1 MRTVAF
7 ERYSKQ
13 IIWGA
18 FTATVYLLILALEA
32 VGLIGEYLMINIK
45 LAGIFI
51 ILGTSL
57 NLINGFTGQFSLGHA
72 GFMAVGAYVGAI
84 CTVKFNLPFPVAL
97 IAGSL
102 AAAGIGFL
110 IGLPT
115 LRLRGD
121 YLAIATLGFGE
132 IIRVMFLNWAYV
144 GGAHGFVITRRYTSF
159 AWLAAMVVLTVLV
172 LRNWINSAHGRA
184 CIAVREDEIAASA
197 MGINTT
203 VYKVAAFTIGAFFAG
218 LAGVLYA
225 HAFFIISPQSF
236 GFLRSVETL
245 IIVVLGGMGSL
256 TGSVLAAVLLT
267 FLSMVLAPW
276 PYQRMI
282 IYSLALILM
291 MVFRPSG
298 LMGSKEFDLPSLVLP
313 KKEGERVGGAS

>member
-1 MRTVAF
+1 MAF

-13 IIWGA
+13 VIWGA
-18 FTATVYLLILALEA
+18 VIAAVYLLIIALQA
-32 VGLIGEYLMINIK
+32 AGIIDEYLMINIK

-72 GFMAVGAYVGAI
+72 GFMSVGAYVGAI
-84 CTVKFNLPFPVAL
+84 CTVKFNLPFPIAL

-102 AAAGIGFL
+102 AAACIGFL

-132 IIRVMFLNWAYV
+132 IIRVFFLNWAYV
-144 GGAHGFVITRRYTSF
+144 GGAHGFVVTRRYTSF
-159 AWLAAMVVLTVLV
+159 TWLAAMVVVTVLV

-184 CIAVREDEIAASA
+184 CIAVREDEIAATA

-203 VYKVAAFTIGAFFAG
+203 AYKVTAFTIGAFFAG

-236 GFLRSVETL
+236 GFLRSVEVL

-267 FLSMVLAPW
+267 FLSMILAPW

-298 LMGSKEFDLPSLVLP
+298 LMGSKELDLPSLLMP
-313 KKEGERVGGAS
+313 KKEEERVGGAS

>member
-1 MRTVAF
+1 M
-7 ERYSKQ
+7 
-13 IIWGA
+13 
-18 FTATVYLLILALEA
+18 
-32 VGLIGEYLMINIK
+32 GLQVLGVIDEYLMVNIK
-45 LAGIFI
+45 LAGVFI

-72 GFMAVGAYVGAI
+72 GFMSVGAYVGAI
-84 CTVKFNLPFPVAL
+84 CTVKFDLPFPVAL
-97 IAGSL
+97 IIGAL
-102 AAAGIGFL
+102 AAACIGLL

-121 YLAIATLGFGE
+121 YLAIATLGLGE
-132 IIRVMFLNWAYV
+132 IIRVFFLNWAYV
-144 GGAHGFVITRRYTSF
+144 GGAHGLMIGRRYTTF
-159 AWLAAMVVLTVLV
+159 TWLYASVVLSVLL
-172 LRNWINSAHGRA
+172 LRNWIQSAHGRA

-203 VYKVAAFTIGAFFAG
+203 TYKVAAFTIGAFFAG

-236 GFLRSVETL
+236 GFLRSVEVL

-256 TGSVLAAVLLT
+256 TGSVLAAILLT
-267 FLSMVLAPW
+267 FLSMALAPW

-282 IYSLALILM
+282 VYSLSLILM
-291 MVFRPSG
+291 MVFRPTG
-298 LMGSKEFDLPSLVLP
+298 LMGTRELELPSWLVP
-313 KKEGERVGGAS
+313 RKEGQRVGGAS

>member
-1 MRTVAF
+1 VAF
-7 ERYSKQ
+7 QRYSQ
-13 IIWGA
+13 QRTWAGLIVGL
-18 FTATVYLLILALEA
+18 YLL
-32 VGLIGEYLMINIK
+32 VMGLQVLGVIDEYLMVNIK
-45 LAGIFI
+45 LAGVFI

-72 GFMAVGAYVGAI
+72 GFMSVGAYVGAI
-84 CTVKFNLPFPVAL
+84 CTVKFDLPFPVAL
-97 IAGSL
+97 IIGAL
-102 AAAGIGFL
+102 AAACIGLL

-121 YLAIATLGFGE
+121 YLAIATLGLGE
-132 IIRVMFLNWAYV
+132 IIRVFFLNWAYV
-144 GGAHGFVITRRYTSF
+144 GGAHGLMIGRRYTTF
-159 AWLAAMVVLTVLV
+159 TWLYASVVLSVLL
-172 LRNWINSAHGRA
+172 LRNWIQSAHGRA

-203 VYKVAAFTIGAFFAG
+203 TYKVAAFTIGAFFAG

-236 GFLRSVETL
+236 GFLRSVEVL

-256 TGSVLAAVLLT
+256 TGSVLAAILLT

-282 IYSLALILM
+282 VYSLSLILM
-291 MVFRPSG
+291 MVFRPTG
-298 LMGSKEFDLPSLVLP
+298 LMGTRELELPSWLVP
-313 KKEGERVGGAS
+313 RKEGQRVGGAS

>member
-1 MRTVAF
+1 MAF
-7 ERYSKQ
+7 QRYSQ
-13 IIWGA
+13 QLTWAGLIVGL
-18 FTATVYLLILALEA
+18 YLL
-32 VGLIGEYLMINIK
+32 VMGLQVLGVIDEYLMVNIK
-45 LAGIFI
+45 LAGVFI

-72 GFMAVGAYVGAI
+72 GFMSVGAYVGAI
-84 CTVKFNLPFPVAL
+84 CTVKFDLPFPVAL
-97 IAGSL
+97 IIGAL
-102 AAAGIGFL
+102 AAACIGLL

-121 YLAIATLGFGE
+121 YLAIATLGLGE
-132 IIRVMFLNWAYV
+132 IIRVFFLNWAYV
-144 GGAHGFVITRRYTSF
+144 GGAHGLMIGRRYTTF
-159 AWLAAMVVLTVLV
+159 TWLYASVVLSVLL
-172 LRNWINSAHGRA
+172 LRNWIQSAHGRA

-203 VYKVAAFTIGAFFAG
+203 TYKVAAFTIGAFFAG

-236 GFLRSVETL
+236 GFLRSVEVL

-256 TGSVLAAVLLT
+256 TGSVLAAILLT
-267 FLSMVLAPW
+267 FLSMALAPW

-282 IYSLALILM
+282 VYSLSLILM
-291 MVFRPSG
+291 MVFRPTG
-298 LMGSKEFDLPSLVLP
+298 LMGTRELELPSWLVP
-313 KKEGERVGGAS
+313 RKEGQRVGGAS

>member
-1 MRTVAF
+1 VAF
-7 ERYSKQ
+7 QRYSQ
-13 IIWGA
+13 QLTWAGLIVGL
-18 FTATVYLLILALEA
+18 YLL
-32 VGLIGEYLMINIK
+32 VMGLQVLGVIDEYLMVNIK
-45 LAGIFI
+45 LAGVFI

-72 GFMAVGAYVGAI
+72 GFMSVGAYVGAI
-84 CTVKFNLPFPVAL
+84 CTVKFDLPFPVAL
-97 IAGSL
+97 IIGAL
-102 AAAGIGFL
+102 AAACIGLL

-121 YLAIATLGFGE
+121 YLAIATLGLGE
-132 IIRVMFLNWAYV
+132 IIRVFFLNWAYV
-144 GGAHGFVITRRYTSF
+144 GGAHGLMIGRRYTTF
-159 AWLAAMVVLTVLV
+159 TWLYASVVLSVLL
-172 LRNWINSAHGRA
+172 LRNWIQSAHGRA

-203 VYKVAAFTIGAFFAG
+203 TYKVAAFTIGAFFAG

-236 GFLRSVETL
+236 GFLRSVEVL

-256 TGSVLAAVLLT
+256 TGSVLAAILLT
-267 FLSMVLAPW
+267 FLSMALAPW

-282 IYSLALILM
+282 VYSLSLILM
-291 MVFRPSG
+291 MVFRPTG
-298 LMGSKEFDLPSLVLP
+298 LMGTRELELPSWLVP
-313 KKEGERVGGAS
+313 RKEGQRVGGAS

>member
-1 MRTVAF
+1 MAF
-7 ERYSKQ
+7 QRYSQ
-13 IIWGA
+13 QLTWAGLIVGL
-18 FTATVYLLILALEA
+18 YLL
-32 VGLIGEYLMINIK
+32 VMGLQVLGVIDEYLMVNIK
-45 LAGIFI
+45 LAGVFI

-72 GFMAVGAYVGAI
+72 GFMSVGAYVGAI
-84 CTVKFNLPFPVAL
+84 CTVKFDLPFPVAL
-97 IAGSL
+97 IIGAL
-102 AAAGIGFL
+102 AAACIGLL

-121 YLAIATLGFGE
+121 YLAIATLGLGE
-132 IIRVMFLNWAYV
+132 IIRVFFLNWAYV
-144 GGAHGFVITRRYTSF
+144 GGAHGLMIGRRYTTF
-159 AWLAAMVVLTVLV
+159 TWLYASVVLSVLL
-172 LRNWINSAHGRA
+172 LRNWIQSAHGRA

-203 VYKVAAFTIGAFFAG
+203 TYKVAAFTIGAFFAG

-236 GFLRSVETL
+236 GFLRSVEVL

-256 TGSVLAAVLLT
+256 TGSVLAAILLT

-282 IYSLALILM
+282 VYSLSLILM
-291 MVFRPSG
+291 MVFRPTG
-298 LMGSKEFDLPSLVLP
+298 LMGTRELELPSWLVP
-313 KKEGERVGGAS
+313 RKEGQRVGGAS